1 MTEVINTN
9 RKKNT
14 TKSVDI
20 EDRQSLENEEQTDEH
35 LNLQNYKT
43 DL

>member
-9 RKKNT
+9 QKKNT